1 MKKRIYGIENE
12 FGIAFTSNGRR
23 TLPSEKVVRYLFEKL
38 ITTEGFLNVF
48 LENGA
53 RFYLDTGCHPEYA
66 TPECAS
72 PEDVMIYD
80 KAGERI
86 LEDLLTY
93 AQAKVN
99 EEGFQGD
106 LDIFKNNTDF
116 VGNSYGCHENYLAE
130 RTADFYYMAE
140 QLIPFLVTRQIFTGS
155 GKVFRTRRGIV
166 YHISQRAQH
175 IRQKISGTTTN
186 ERSIINTR
194 DEPHAIKEKYR
205 RLHIIVGDSNMSEFT
220 TYLKVGTTAI
230 VLEMIEDDF
239 LTPNFSLRNP
249 VRAIKDISRDLTC
262 REPIPLNNGK
272 KYSAL
277 ELQKEYLDL
286 AHRFYSTRSMSP
298 MAADILQKWEYV
310 LTKLAEDPMQLHREI
325 DWVIK
330 LHLLKAYGERLQLS
344 PEASGDRMLML
355 DLQYHNIRREKGLYF
370 LLERKGQVERL
381 TTDAHIEKA
390 MVDPPQNT
398 RAKMRGEL
406 IKLAKMK
413 RIPYDLDWNYIRIGY
428 LLNLWVKCNDPF
440 QEENEKVNQ
449 LKRRIERSNF
459 KYGYLL

>member
-1 MKKRIYGIENE
+1 MKKRIYGLENE
-12 FGIAFTSNGRR
+12 FGIAFTSHGRR

-72 PEDVMIYD
+72 PLDVTIYD

-86 LEDLLTY
+86 LENLLQY
-93 AQAKVN
+93 AQGKVR
-99 EEGFQGD
+99 EEGFHGN
-106 LDIFKNNTDF
+106 LAIFKNNTDF

-130 RTADFYYMAE
+130 RTSDFYYMAE
-140 QLIPFLVTRQIFTGS
+140 QLIPFLVTRQIFTGA
-155 GKVFRTRRGIV
+155 GKVFRTRRGTV
-166 YHISQRAQH
+166 FHISQRAQH

-205 RLHIIVGDSNMSEFT
+205 RLHIIVGDSNMSEYT

-230 VLEMIEDDF
+230 ILEMIEDDF
-239 LTPNFSLRNP
+239 ITPNFSLRNP

-262 REPIPLNNGK
+262 REQVPLNNGK

-277 ELQKEYLDL
+277 ELQKEYLEL
-286 AHRFYSTRSMSP
+286 AHRYYSTRPKSEMVT
-298 MAADILQKWEYV
+298 DILDKWEDV
-310 LTKLAEDPMQLHREI
+310 LTKLEEDPMQLDRKV
-325 DWVIK
+325 DWVTK
-330 LHLLKAYGERLQLS
+330 MNLLKAYGERTKQ
-344 PEASGDRMLML
+344 PAETSGDRMLML
-355 DLQYHNIRREKGLYF
+355 DLQYHDIRRDKGLYY
-370 LLERKGQVERL
+370 LLERKGKVERV
-381 TTDAHIEKA
+381 TTDEAIEKA

-440 QEENEKVNQ
+440 QEENEKVTQ

>member
-1 MKKRIYGIENE
+1 MKKRIYGLETE
-12 FGIAFTSNGRR
+12 FGIAFTCNGRR

-72 PEDVMIYD
+72 PMDVTIYD

-86 LEDLLTY
+86 LENLLNY
-93 AQAKVN
+93 AQNKVH
-99 EEGFQGD
+99 EEGFQGE
-106 LDIFKNNTDF
+106 LAIFKNNTDF
-116 VGNSYGCHENYLAE
+116 VGNSYGCHENYLAD
-130 RTADFYYMAE
+130 RSADFYYMAE
-140 QLIPFLVTRQIFTGS
+140 QLIPFLVTRQIFTGA
-155 GKVFRTRRGIV
+155 GKVFRTRRGTV

-205 RLHIIVGDSNMSEFT
+205 RLHIIVGDSNMSEYT
-220 TYLKVGTTAI
+220 TYLKVGTTALI
-230 VLEMIEDDF
+230 LQMIEDDF
-239 LTPNFSLRNP
+239 LPPTFSLRNP

-262 REPIPLNNGK
+262 REPVPLNNGK

-286 AHRFYSTRSMSP
+286 AHRYYSTRPMSP
-298 MAADILQKWEYV
+298 EAADILQKWEYV
-310 LTKLAEDPMQLHREI
+310 LTKLEEDPMQLHHEI

-330 LHLLKAYGERLQLS
+330 LHLLQAYGERTNLS

-355 DLQYHNIRREKGLYF
+355 DLQYHDIRREKGLYF
-370 LLERKGQVERL
+370 LLARKGQVVRL
-381 TTDAHIEKA
+381 ATDEQIETA

-440 QEENEKVNQ
+440 QEENEKVTQ

>member
-1 MKKRIYGIENE
+1 
-12 FGIAFTSNGRR
+12 
-23 TLPSEKVVRYLFEKL
+23 VRYLFEKL

-72 PEDVMIYD
+72 PLDVTIYD

-86 LEDLLTY
+86 LENLLNY
-93 AQAKVN
+93 AQNKVH
-99 EEGFQGD
+99 EEGFQGE
-106 LDIFKNNTDF
+106 LAIFKNNTDF
-116 VGNSYGCHENYLAE
+116 VGNSYGCHENYLAD

-140 QLIPFLVTRQIFTGS
+140 QLIPFLVTRQIFTGA
-155 GKVFRTRRGIV
+155 GKVFRTRRGTV
-166 YHISQRAQH
+166 YHVSQRAQH

-205 RLHIIVGDSNMSEFT
+205 RLHIIVGDSNMSEFS
-220 TYLKVGTTAI
+220 TYLKVGTTAL
-230 VLEMIEDDF
+230 VLQMIEDDF
-239 LTPNFSLRNP
+239 LPPIFSLRNP

-262 REPIPLNNGK
+262 REAVPLNSGK

-286 AHRFYSTRSMSP
+286 AHRYYSTRPMSP
-298 MAADILQKWEYV
+298 EAADILQKWEYV
-310 LTKLAEDPMQLHREI
+310 LTKLEEDPMQLHHEI

-330 LHLLKAYGERLQLS
+330 LHLLQAYGERTNLS
-344 PEASGDRMLML
+344 PESSGDRMLML
-355 DLQYHNIRREKGLYF
+355 DLQYHDIRREKGLYF
-370 LLERKGQVERL
+370 LLERKGRVVRL
-381 TTDAHIEKA
+381 ATDEQIEKA

-440 QEENEKVNQ
+440 QEENEKVTQ

>member
-1 MKKRIYGIENE
+1 MKKRIYGLENE
-12 FGIAFTSNGRR
+12 FGIAFTCNGRR

-72 PEDVMIYD
+72 PMDVMIYD

-86 LEDLLTY
+86 LESLLNY
-93 AQAKVN
+93 AQNKVH
-99 EEGFQGD
+99 EEGFQGE
-106 LDIFKNNTDF
+106 LAIFKNNTDF
-116 VGNSYGCHENYLAE
+116 VGNSYGCHENYLAD

-140 QLIPFLVTRQIFTGS
+140 QLIPFLVTRQIFTGA
-155 GKVFRTRRGIV
+155 GKVFRTRRGTV

-205 RLHIIVGDSNMSEFT
+205 RLHIIVGDSNMSEFS
-220 TYLKVGTTAI
+220 TYLKVGTTAL
-230 VLEMIEDDF
+230 VLQMIEDDF
-239 LTPNFSLRNP
+239 LPPIFSLRNP

-262 REPIPLNNGK
+262 REAVPLNSGK

-286 AHRFYSTRSMSP
+286 AHRYYSTRPMSP
-298 MAADILQKWEYV
+298 EAADILQKWEYV
-310 LTKLAEDPMQLHREI
+310 LTKLEEDPMQLHHEI

-330 LHLLKAYGERLQLS
+330 LHLLQAYGERTNLS
-344 PEASGDRMLML
+344 PEVSGDRMLML
-355 DLQYHNIRREKGLYF
+355 DLQYHDIRHEKGLYF
-370 LLERKGQVERL
+370 LLERKGLVVRL
-381 TTDAHIEKA
+381 ATAEQIEKA

-440 QEENEKVNQ
+440 QEENEKVTQ

>member
-1 MKKRIYGIENE
+1 MKKRIYGLENE
-12 FGIAFTSNGRR
+12 FGIAFTCNGRR

-72 PEDVMIYD
+72 PMDVMIYD

-86 LEDLLTY
+86 LENLLNY
-93 AQAKVN
+93 AQNKVH
-99 EEGFQGD
+99 EEGFQGE
-106 LDIFKNNTDF
+106 LAIFKNNTDF
-116 VGNSYGCHENYLAE
+116 VGNSYGCHENYLAD

-140 QLIPFLVTRQIFTGS
+140 QLIPFLVTRQIFTGA
-155 GKVFRTRRGIV
+155 GKVFRTRRGTV

-205 RLHIIVGDSNMSEFT
+205 RLHIIVGDSNMSEFS

-230 VLEMIEDDF
+230 VLQMIEDDF
-239 LTPNFSLRNP
+239 LPPIFSLRNP
-249 VRAIKDISRDLTC
+249 VRAIKGISRDLTC
-262 REPIPLNNGK
+262 REAVPLNSGK

-286 AHRFYSTRSMSP
+286 AHRYYSTRPMSP
-298 MAADILQKWEYV
+298 EAADILQKWEYV
-310 LTKLAEDPMQLHREI
+310 LTKLEEDPMQLHHEI

-330 LHLLKAYGERLQLS
+330 LHLLQAYGERTNLS

-355 DLQYHNIRREKGLYF
+355 DLQYHDIRREKGLYF
-370 LLERKGQVERL
+370 LLERKGQVVRL
-381 TTDAHIEKA
+381 ASDEQIETA

-440 QEENEKVNQ
+440 QEENEKVTQ

>member
-1 MKKRIYGIENE
+1 MKKRIYGLENE
-12 FGIAFTSNGRR
+12 FGIAFTSHGRR

-72 PEDVMIYD
+72 PLDVTIYD

-86 LEDLLTY
+86 LENLLQY
-93 AQAKVN
+93 AQGKVR
-99 EEGFQGD
+99 EEGFHGN
-106 LDIFKNNTDF
+106 LAIFKNNTDF

-130 RTADFYYMAE
+130 RTSDFYYMAE
-140 QLIPFLVTRQIFTGS
+140 QLIPFLVTRQIFTGA
-155 GKVFRTRRGIV
+155 GKVFRTRRGTV
-166 YHISQRAQH
+166 FHISQRAQH

-205 RLHIIVGDSNMSEFT
+205 RLHIIVGDSNMSEYT

-230 VLEMIEDDF
+230 ILEMIEDDF
-239 LTPNFSLRNP
+239 ITPNFSLRNP

-262 REPIPLNNGK
+262 REQVPLNNGK

-277 ELQKEYLDL
+277 ELQKEYLEL
-286 AHRFYSTRSMSP
+286 AHRYYSTRPKSDMVT
-298 MAADILQKWEYV
+298 DILDKWEDV
-310 LTKLAEDPMQLHREI
+310 LTKLEEDPMQLDRKV
-325 DWVIK
+325 DWVTK
-330 LHLLKAYGERLQLS
+330 MNLLKAYGERTKQ
-344 PEASGDRMLML
+344 PAETSGDRMLML
-355 DLQYHNIRREKGLYF
+355 DLQYHDIRRDKGLYY
-370 LLERKGQVERL
+370 LLERKDKVERV
-381 TTDAHIEKA
+381 TTDEAIDKA

-440 QEENEKVNQ
+440 QEENEKVTQ

>member
-1 MKKRIYGIENE
+1 MKKRIYGLENE
-12 FGIAFTSNGRR
+12 FGIAFTCNGRR

-72 PEDVMIYD
+72 PMDVMIYD

-86 LEDLLTY
+86 LENLLNY
-93 AQAKVN
+93 AQNKVH
-99 EEGFQGD
+99 EEGFQGE
-106 LDIFKNNTDF
+106 LAIFKNNTDF
-116 VGNSYGCHENYLAE
+116 VGNSYGCHENYLAD

-140 QLIPFLVTRQIFTGS
+140 QLIPFLVTRQIFTGA
-155 GKVFRTRRGIV
+155 GKVFRTRRGTV

-205 RLHIIVGDSNMSEFT
+205 RLHIIVGDSNMSEFS
-220 TYLKVGTTAI
+220 TYLKVGTTAL
-230 VLEMIEDDF
+230 VLQMIEDDF
-239 LTPNFSLRNP
+239 LPPIFSLRNP

-262 REPIPLNNGK
+262 REAVPLNSGK

-286 AHRFYSTRSMSP
+286 AHRYYSTRPMSP
-298 MAADILQKWEYV
+298 EAADILQKWEYV
-310 LTKLAEDPMQLHREI
+310 LTKLEEDPMQLHHEI

-330 LHLLKAYGERLQLS
+330 LHLLQAYGERTNLP
-344 PEASGDRMLML
+344 PESSGDRMLML
-355 DLQYHNIRREKGLYF
+355 DLQYHDIRREKGLYF
-370 LLERKGQVERL
+370 LLERKGQVVRL
-381 TTDAHIEKA
+381 ATEEQIEKA

-440 QEENEKVNQ
+440 QEENEKVTQ

>member
-1 MKKRIYGIENE
+1 MKKRIYGLENE
-12 FGIAFTSNGRR
+12 FGIAFTSHGRR

-86 LEDLLTY
+86 LENLLEY
-93 AQAKVN
+93 AQGKVR
-99 EEGFQGD
+99 EEGFHGN
-106 LDIFKNNTDF
+106 LAIFKNNTDF

-130 RTADFYYMAE
+130 RTSDFYYMAE
-140 QLIPFLVTRQIFTGS
+140 QLIPFLVTRQIFTGA
-155 GKVFRTRRGIV
+155 GKVFRTRRGTV
-166 YHISQRAQH
+166 FHISQRAQH

-205 RLHIIVGDSNMSEFT
+205 RLHIIVGDSNMSEYA
-220 TYLKVGTTAI
+220 TYMKIGTTAI
-230 VLEMIEDDF
+230 ILEMIEDDF
-239 LTPNFSLRNP
+239 ITPNFSLRNP

-262 REPIPLNNGK
+262 KEQVPLNNGK

-277 ELQKEYLDL
+277 ELQKEYLEL
-286 AHRFYSTRSMSP
+286 AHRYYSTRPVSDMTR
-298 MAADILQKWEYV
+298 DILDKWED
-310 LTKLAEDPMQLHREI
+310 LLAKLEEDPMQLERKV
-325 DWVIK
+325 DWVTKIN
-330 LHLLKAYGERLQLS
+330 LLKAYSDRTKLS
-344 PEASGDRMLML
+344 PETSGDRMLML
-355 DLQYHNIRREKGLYF
+355 DLQYHDIRREKGLYY
-370 LLERKGQVERL
+370 LLERKGKVDRI
-381 TTDAHIEKA
+381 TTDEKIDNA
-390 MVDPPQNT
+390 IVEPPQNT

-406 IKLAKMK
+406 IKLAKKK

-440 QEENEKVNQ
+440 QEENEKVTQ

>member
-1 MKKRIYGIENE
+1 MRKRIYGLENE
-12 FGIAFTSNGRR
+12 FGIAFTSHGRR

-72 PEDVMIYD
+72 PQDVVTYD

-86 LEDLLTY
+86 LENLLHY
-93 AQAKVN
+93 AQTKVR
-99 EEGFQGD
+99 EEGFHGD
-106 LDIFKNNTDF
+106 LAIFKNNTDF

-140 QLIPFLVTRQIFTGS
+140 QLIPFLVTRQIFTGA
-155 GKVFRTRRGIV
+155 GKVFRTRRGTV
-166 YHISQRAQH
+166 FHISQRAQH

-230 VLEMIEDDF
+230 VLQMIEDDF

-262 REPIPLNNGK
+262 HEPVPLNNGK
-272 KYSAL
+272 KLSAL

-286 AHRFYSTRSMSP
+286 AHRYFSTRPLSP
-298 MAADILQKWEYV
+298 TAADILQKWEFV
-310 LTKLAEDPMQLHREI
+310 LTKLEEDPLQLHRHI
-325 DWVIK
+325 DWVTK
-330 LHLLKAYGERLQLS
+330 MHLLKAYGERTQLP
-344 PEASGDRMLML
+344 PETSGDRMLML
-355 DLQYHNIRREKGLYF
+355 DLQYHDIRRSKGLYY
-370 LLERKGQVERL
+370 LLERKGRVERI
-381 TTDAHIEKA
+381 TTDEQIDKA
-390 MVDPPQNT
+390 TVDPPQNT

-440 QEENEKVNQ
+440 QEENEKVTQ

>member
-1 MKKRIYGIENE
+1 MKKRIYGLENE
-12 FGIAFTSNGRR
+12 FGIAFTCNGRR

-72 PEDVMIYD
+72 PMDVMIYD

-86 LEDLLTY
+86 LENLLNY
-93 AQAKVN
+93 AQNKVH
-99 EEGFQGD
+99 EEGFQGE
-106 LDIFKNNTDF
+106 LAIFKNNTDF
-116 VGNSYGCHENYLAE
+116 VGNSYGCHENYLAD

-140 QLIPFLVTRQIFTGS
+140 QLIPFLVTRQIFTGA
-155 GKVFRTRRGIV
+155 GKVFRTRRGTV

-205 RLHIIVGDSNMSEFT
+205 RLHIIVGDSNMSEFS
-220 TYLKVGTTAI
+220 TYLKVGTTAL
-230 VLEMIEDDF
+230 VLQMIEDDF
-239 LTPNFSLRNP
+239 LPTTFSLRNP

-262 REPIPLNNGK
+262 REAVPLNSGK

-286 AHRFYSTRSMSP
+286 AHRYYSTRTMSP
-298 MAADILQKWEYV
+298 EAADILQKWEYV
-310 LTKLAEDPMQLHREI
+310 LTKLEEDPMQLHQEI

-330 LHLLKAYGERLQLS
+330 LHLLQAYSERTNLS
-344 PEASGDRMLML
+344 PEASGDRLLML
-355 DLQYHNIRREKGLYF
+355 DLQYHDIRREKGLYF
-370 LLERKGQVERL
+370 LLERKNQVVRL
-381 TTDAHIEKA
+381 ATNAQIETA

-440 QEENEKVNQ
+440 QEENEKVTQ

>member
-1 MKKRIYGIENE
+1 MKKRIYGLENE
-12 FGIAFTSNGRR
+12 FGIAFTCNGRR

-72 PEDVMIYD
+72 PMDVMIYD

-86 LEDLLTY
+86 LENLLNY
-93 AQAKVN
+93 AQNKVH
-99 EEGFQGD
+99 EEGFQGE
-106 LDIFKNNTDF
+106 LAIFKNNTDF
-116 VGNSYGCHENYLAE
+116 VGNSYGCHENYLAD
-130 RTADFYYMAE
+130 RSADFYYMAE
-140 QLIPFLVTRQIFTGS
+140 QLIPFLVTRQIFTGA
-155 GKVFRTRRGIV
+155 GKVFRTRRGTV

-205 RLHIIVGDSNMSEFT
+205 RLHIIVGDSNMSEFS
-220 TYLKVGTTAI
+220 TYLKVGTTAL
-230 VLEMIEDDF
+230 VLQMIEDDF
-239 LTPNFSLRNP
+239 LPPTFSLRNP

-262 REPIPLNNGK
+262 REAVPLNSGK
-272 KYSAL
+272 KCSAL

-286 AHRFYSTRSMSP
+286 AHRYYSTRPMSP
-298 MAADILQKWEYV
+298 EAADILEKWEYV
-310 LTKLAEDPMQLHREI
+310 LTKLEEDPMQLHREI

-330 LHLLKAYGERLQLS
+330 LHLLQAYGERTNLS
-344 PEASGDRMLML
+344 PDASGDRMLML
-355 DLQYHNIRREKGLYF
+355 DLQYHDIRREKGLYF
-370 LLERKGQVERL
+370 LLERKGKVRRL
-381 TTDAHIEKA
+381 VTDEQIEKA

-440 QEENEKVNQ
+440 QEENEKVTQ

>member
-1 MKKRIYGIENE
+1 MKKRIYGLENE
-12 FGIAFTSNGRR
+12 FGIAFTSHGRR

-72 PEDVMIYD
+72 PLDVTIYD

-86 LEDLLTY
+86 LENLLEY
-93 AQAKVN
+93 AQGKVR
-99 EEGFQGD
+99 EEGFHGN
-106 LDIFKNNTDF
+106 LAIFKNNTDF

-130 RTADFYYMAE
+130 RTSDFYYMAE
-140 QLIPFLVTRQIFTGS
+140 QLIPFLVTRQIFTGA
-155 GKVFRTRRGIV
+155 GKVFRTRRGTV
-166 YHISQRAQH
+166 FHISQRAQH

-230 VLEMIEDDF
+230 ILEMIEDDF
-239 LTPNFSLRNP
+239 ITPNFSLRNP

-262 REPIPLNNGK
+262 REQVPLNNGK

-277 ELQKEYLDL
+277 ELQREYLEL
-286 AHRFYSTRSMSP
+286 AHRYYSTRSKSEMVT
-298 MAADILQKWEYV
+298 DILDKWEDV
-310 LTKLAEDPMQLHREI
+310 LNKLKEDPMQLDGKV
-325 DWVIK
+325 DWVTK
-330 LHLLKAYGERLQLS
+330 MNLLKAYGERTKQ
-344 PEASGDRMLML
+344 PAETSGDRMLML
-355 DLQYHNIRREKGLYF
+355 DLQYHDIRRDKGLYY
-370 LLERKGQVERL
+370 LLERKGKVERV
-381 TTDAHIEKA
+381 TTDEAIETA

-440 QEENEKVNQ
+440 QEENEKVTQ

>member
-1 MKKRIYGIENE
+1 MKKRIYGLENE
-12 FGIAFTSNGRR
+12 FGIAFTSHGRR

-72 PEDVMIYD
+72 PLDVTIYD

-86 LEDLLTY
+86 LENLLQY
-93 AQAKVN
+93 AQGKVH
-99 EEGFQGD
+99 EEGFHGN
-106 LDIFKNNTDF
+106 LAIFKNNTDF

-130 RTADFYYMAE
+130 RTSDFYYMAE
-140 QLIPFLVTRQIFTGS
+140 QLIPFLVTRQIFTGA
-155 GKVFRTRRGIV
+155 GKVFRTRRGTV
-166 YHISQRAQH
+166 FHISQRAQH

-205 RLHIIVGDSNMSEFT
+205 RLHIIVGDSNMSEYT

-230 VLEMIEDDF
+230 ILEMIEDDF
-239 LTPNFSLRNP
+239 ITPNFSLRNP

-262 REPIPLNNGK
+262 REQVPLNNGK

-277 ELQKEYLDL
+277 ELQKEYLEL
-286 AHRFYSTRSMSP
+286 AHRYYSTRQKSEMVT
-298 MAADILQKWEYV
+298 DILDKWEEV
-310 LTKLAEDPMQLHREI
+310 LTKLEEDPMQLHRKV
-325 DWVIK
+325 DWVTK
-330 LHLLKAYGERLQLS
+330 MNLLKAYGERTKQ
-344 PEASGDRMLML
+344 PAETSGDRMLML
-355 DLQYHNIRREKGLYF
+355 DLQYHDIRRDKGLYY
-370 LLERKGQVERL
+370 LLERKGKVDRV
-381 TTDAHIEKA
+381 TTDEAIETA

-440 QEENEKVNQ
+440 QEENEKVTQ

>member
-1 MKKRIYGIENE
+1 MKKRIYGLENE
-12 FGIAFTSNGRR
+12 FGIAFTCNGRR

-72 PEDVMIYD
+72 PMDVMIYD

-86 LEDLLTY
+86 LENLLNY
-93 AQAKVN
+93 AQNKVH
-99 EEGFQGD
+99 EEGFQGE
-106 LDIFKNNTDF
+106 LAIFKNNTDF
-116 VGNSYGCHENYLAE
+116 VGNSYGCHENYLAD

-140 QLIPFLVTRQIFTGS
+140 QLIPFLVTRQIFTGA
-155 GKVFRTRRGIV
+155 GKVFRTRRGTV

-205 RLHIIVGDSNMSEFT
+205 RLHIIVGDSNMSEFS
-220 TYLKVGTTAI
+220 TYLKVGTTAL
-230 VLEMIEDDF
+230 VLQMIEDDF
-239 LTPNFSLRNP
+239 LPPIFSLRNP

-262 REPIPLNNGK
+262 REAVPLNSGK

-286 AHRFYSTRSMSP
+286 AHRYYSTRTMSP
-298 MAADILQKWEYV
+298 EAADILQKWEYV
-310 LTKLAEDPMQLHREI
+310 LTKLEEDPMQLHHEI

-330 LHLLKAYGERLQLS
+330 LHLLQAYGERTNLS
-344 PEASGDRMLML
+344 PEVSGDRMLML
-355 DLQYHNIRREKGLYF
+355 DLQYHDIRREKGLYF
-370 LLERKGQVERL
+370 LLERKGQVVRL
-381 TTDAHIEKA
+381 ATEEQIEKA

-440 QEENEKVNQ
+440 QEENEKVTQ

>member
-1 MKKRIYGIENE
+1 MKKRIYGLENE
-12 FGIAFTSNGRR
+12 FGIAFTCNGRR

-72 PEDVMIYD
+72 PMDVMIYD

-86 LEDLLTY
+86 LENLLNY
-93 AQAKVN
+93 AQNKVH
-99 EEGFQGD
+99 EEGFQGE
-106 LDIFKNNTDF
+106 LAIFKNNTDF
-116 VGNSYGCHENYLAE
+116 VGNSYGCHENYLAD

-140 QLIPFLVTRQIFTGS
+140 QLIPFLVTRQIFTGA
-155 GKVFRTRRGIV
+155 GKVFRTRRGTV

-205 RLHIIVGDSNMSEFT
+205 RLHIIVGDSNMSEFS
-220 TYLKVGTTAI
+220 TYLKVGTTAL
-230 VLEMIEDDF
+230 VLQMIEDDF
-239 LTPNFSLRNP
+239 LPPTFSLRNP

-262 REPIPLNNGK
+262 REAVPLNSGK

-286 AHRFYSTRSMSP
+286 AHRYYSTRPMSP
-298 MAADILQKWEYV
+298 EAADILQKWEYV
-310 LTKLAEDPMQLHREI
+310 LTKLEEDPMQLHHEI

-330 LHLLKAYGERLQLS
+330 LHLLQAYGERTNLP
-344 PEASGDRMLML
+344 PETSGDRMLML
-355 DLQYHNIRREKGLYF
+355 DLQYHDIRREKGLYF
-370 LLERKGQVERL
+370 LLERKGQVVRL
-381 TTDAHIEKA
+381 ATDEQIETA

-440 QEENEKVNQ
+440 QEENEKVTQ

>member
-1 MKKRIYGIENE
+1 MRKRIYGLENE
-12 FGIAFTSNGRR
+12 FGIAFTSQGRR

-66 TPECAS
+66 TPECAD
-72 PEDVMIYD
+72 PRDVVIYD

-86 LEDLLTY
+86 LENLLTY
-93 AQAKVN
+93 AQSKVR
-99 EEGFQGD
+99 EEGFHGD
-106 LDIFKNNTDF
+106 LAIFKNNTDF

-130 RTADFYYMAE
+130 RTSDFYYMAE
-140 QLIPFLVTRQIFTGS
+140 QLIPFLVTRQIFTGA
-155 GKVFRTRRGIV
+155 GKVFRTRRGTV
-166 YHISQRAQH
+166 FHISQRAQH

-194 DEPHAIKEKYR
+194 DEPHAVKEKYR

-220 TYLKVGTTAI
+220 TYLKVGTTAL

-239 LTPNFSLRNP
+239 LSQNLTLRNP

-262 REPIPLNNGK
+262 REPIPLNNGRK
-272 KYSAL
+272 LTAL
-277 ELQKEYLDL
+277 EMQKEYLEL
-286 AHRFYSTRSMSP
+286 AHRYYSTRPVSP
-298 MAADILQKWEYV
+298 MAADILQKWEFV
-310 LTKLAEDPMQLHREI
+310 LTKLEEEPMQLHRHI
-325 DWVIK
+325 DWIAK
-330 LHLLKAYGERLQLS
+330 MHLLQTYGERSKQAAETS
-344 PEASGDRMLML
+344 SDRLLML
-355 DLQYHNIRREKGLYF
+355 DLQYHDIRRQKGLYY
-370 LLERKGQVERL
+370 LLERKGLVERIA
-381 TTDAHIEKA
+381 TDAEIDKA
-390 MVDPPQNT
+390 TVDPPQNT

-440 QEENEKVNQ
+440 QEENEKVTQ

>member
-1 MKKRIYGIENE
+1 M
-12 FGIAFTSNGRR
+12 
-23 TLPSEKVVRYLFEKL
+23 
-38 ITTEGFLNVF
+38 
-48 LENGA
+48 
-53 RFYLDTGCHPEYA
+53 
-66 TPECAS
+66 
-72 PEDVMIYD
+72 DVMIYD

-86 LEDLLTY
+86 LENLLNY
-93 AQAKVN
+93 AQNKVH
-99 EEGFQGD
+99 EEGFQGE
-106 LDIFKNNTDF
+106 LAIFKNNTDF
-116 VGNSYGCHENYLAE
+116 VGNSYGCHENYLAD

-140 QLIPFLVTRQIFTGS
+140 QLIPFLVTRQIFTGA
-155 GKVFRTRRGIV
+155 GKVFRTRRGTV

-205 RLHIIVGDSNMSEFT
+205 RLHIIVGDSNMSEFS

-230 VLEMIEDDF
+230 VLQMIEDDF
-239 LTPNFSLRNP
+239 LPPIFSLRNP

-262 REPIPLNNGK
+262 REAVPLNSGK

-286 AHRFYSTRSMSP
+286 AHRYYSTRPMSP
-298 MAADILQKWEYV
+298 EAADILQKWEYV
-310 LTKLAEDPMQLHREI
+310 LSKLEEDPMQLHQEV

-330 LHLLKAYGERLQLS
+330 LHLLQAYGERTNLS

-355 DLQYHNIRREKGLYF
+355 DLQYHDIRREKGLYF
-370 LLERKGQVERL
+370 LLERKGQVVRL
-381 TTDAHIEKA
+381 ASDEQIETA

-440 QEENEKVNQ
+440 QEENEKVTQ

>member
-1 MKKRIYGIENE
+1 MKKRIYGLENE
-12 FGIAFTSNGRR
+12 FGIAFTCNGRR

-72 PEDVMIYD
+72 PMDVMIYD

-86 LEDLLTY
+86 LENLLNY
-93 AQAKVN
+93 AQNKVH
-99 EEGFQGD
+99 EEGFQGE
-106 LDIFKNNTDF
+106 LAIFKNNTDF
-116 VGNSYGCHENYLAE
+116 VGNSYGCHENYLAD

-140 QLIPFLVTRQIFTGS
+140 QLIPFLVTRQIFTGA
-155 GKVFRTRRGIV
+155 GKVFRTRRGTV

-205 RLHIIVGDSNMSEFT
+205 RLHIIVGDSNMSEFS
-220 TYLKVGTTAI
+220 TYLKVGTTAL
-230 VLEMIEDDF
+230 VLQMIEDDF
-239 LTPNFSLRNP
+239 LPPTFSLRNP

-262 REPIPLNNGK
+262 REAVPLNSGK

-286 AHRFYSTRSMSP
+286 AHRYYSTRTMSP
-298 MAADILQKWEYV
+298 EAADILQKWEYV
-310 LTKLAEDPMQLHREI
+310 LTKLEEDPMQLHHEI

-330 LHLLKAYGERLQLS
+330 LHLLQAYGERTNLS
-344 PEASGDRMLML
+344 PEVSGDRMLML
-355 DLQYHNIRREKGLYF
+355 DLQYHDIRREKGLYF
-370 LLERKGQVERL
+370 LLERKGQVVRL
-381 TTDAHIEKA
+381 ATEEQIEKA

-440 QEENEKVNQ
+440 QEENEKVTQ

>member
-1 MKKRIYGIENE
+1 
-12 FGIAFTSNGRR
+12 
-23 TLPSEKVVRYLFEKL
+23 
-38 ITTEGFLNVF
+38 
-48 LENGA
+48 
-53 RFYLDTGCHPEYA
+53 
-66 TPECAS
+66 
-72 PEDVMIYD
+72 
-80 KAGERI
+80 
-86 LEDLLTY
+86 
-93 AQAKVN
+93 
-99 EEGFQGD
+99 
-106 LDIFKNNTDF
+106 
-116 VGNSYGCHENYLAE
+116 
-130 RTADFYYMAE
+130 MAE
-140 QLIPFLVTRQIFTGS
+140 QLIPFLVTRQIFTGA
-155 GKVFRTRRGIV
+155 GKVFRTRRGTV

-205 RLHIIVGDSNMSEFT
+205 RLHIIVGDSNMSEFS
-220 TYLKVGTTAI
+220 TYLKVGTTAL
-230 VLEMIEDDF
+230 VLQMIEDDF
-239 LTPNFSLRNP
+239 LPPIFSLRNP

-262 REPIPLNNGK
+262 REAVPLNSGK

-286 AHRFYSTRSMSP
+286 AHRYYSTRPMSP
-298 MAADILQKWEYV
+298 EAADILQKWEYV
-310 LTKLAEDPMQLHREI
+310 LTKLEEDPMQLHHEI

-330 LHLLKAYGERLQLS
+330 LHLLQAYGERTNLP
-344 PEASGDRMLML
+344 PEVSGDRMLML
-355 DLQYHNIRREKGLYF
+355 DLQYHDIRHEKGLYF
-370 LLERKGQVERL
+370 LLERKGQVVRL
-381 TTDAHIEKA
+381 ATNEQIEKA

-440 QEENEKVNQ
+440 QEENEKVTQ

>member
-1 MKKRIYGIENE
+1 MKKRIYGLENE
-12 FGIAFTSNGRR
+12 FGIAFTCNGRR

-72 PEDVMIYD
+72 PMDVMIYD

-86 LEDLLTY
+86 LENLLNY
-93 AQAKVN
+93 AQNKVH
-99 EEGFQGD
+99 EEGFQGE
-106 LDIFKNNTDF
+106 LAIFKNNTDF
-116 VGNSYGCHENYLAE
+116 VGNSYGCHENYLAD

-140 QLIPFLVTRQIFTGS
+140 QLIPFLVTRQIFTGA
-155 GKVFRTRRGIV
+155 GKVFRTRRGTV

-205 RLHIIVGDSNMSEFT
+205 RLHIIVGDSNMSEFS
-220 TYLKVGTTAI
+220 TYLKVGTTAL
-230 VLEMIEDDF
+230 VLQMIEDDF
-239 LTPNFSLRNP
+239 LPPIFSLRNP

-262 REPIPLNNGK
+262 REAVPLNSGK

-286 AHRFYSTRSMSP
+286 AHRYYSTRPMSP
-298 MAADILQKWEYV
+298 EAADILQKWEYV
-310 LTKLAEDPMQLHREI
+310 LTKLEEDPMQLHHEI

-330 LHLLKAYGERLQLS
+330 LHLLQAYGERTNLS
-344 PEASGDRMLML
+344 PEVSGDRMLML
-355 DLQYHNIRREKGLYF
+355 DLQYHDIRHEKGLYF
-370 LLERKGQVERL
+370 LLERKGQVVRL
-381 TTDAHIEKA
+381 ATDEQIEKA

-440 QEENEKVNQ
+440 QEENEKVTQ

>member
-1 MKKRIYGIENE
+1 MKKRIYGLENE
-12 FGIAFTSNGRR
+12 FGIAFTCNGRR

-72 PEDVMIYD
+72 PMDVMIYD

-86 LEDLLTY
+86 LENLLNY
-93 AQAKVN
+93 AQNKVH
-99 EEGFQGD
+99 EEGFQGE
-106 LDIFKNNTDF
+106 LAIFKNNTDF
-116 VGNSYGCHENYLAE
+116 VGNSYGCHENYLAD

-140 QLIPFLVTRQIFTGS
+140 QLIPFLVTRQIFTGA
-155 GKVFRTRRGIV
+155 GKVFRTRRGTV

-205 RLHIIVGDSNMSEFT
+205 RLHIIVGDSNMSE
-220 TYLKVGTTAI
+220 L
-230 VLEMIEDDF
+230 
-239 LTPNFSLRNP
+239 
-249 VRAIKDISRDLTC
+249 
-262 REPIPLNNGK
+262 
-272 KYSAL
+272 
-277 ELQKEYLDL
+277 
-286 AHRFYSTRSMSP
+286 SP
-298 MAADILQKWEYV
+298 EAADILQKWEYV
-310 LTKLAEDPMQLHREI
+310 LTKLDEDPMQLHHEI

-330 LHLLKAYGERLQLS
+330 LHLLQAYGERTNLS

-355 DLQYHNIRREKGLYF
+355 DLQYHDIRREKGLYF
-370 LLERKGQVERL
+370 LLERKGQVVRMATNEQ
-381 TTDAHIEKA
+381 IEKA

-440 QEENEKVNQ
+440 QEENEKVTQ

>member
-1 MKKRIYGIENE
+1 MKKRIYGLENE
-12 FGIAFTSNGRR
+12 FGIAFTSHGRR

-72 PEDVMIYD
+72 PLDVTIYD

-86 LEDLLTY
+86 LENLLQY
-93 AQAKVN
+93 AQGKVR
-99 EEGFQGD
+99 EEGFHGN
-106 LDIFKNNTDF
+106 LAIFKNNTDF

-130 RTADFYYMAE
+130 RTSDFYNMAE
-140 QLIPFLVTRQIFTGS
+140 QLIPLLVTRQIFTGA
-155 GKVFRTRRGIV
+155 GKVFRTRRGPV
-166 YHISQRAQH
+166 FHISQRAQH

-205 RLHIIVGDSNMSEFT
+205 RLHIIVGDSNISEYT
-220 TYLKVGTTAI
+220 TYLKIGTTAI
-230 VLEMIEDDF
+230 ILEIIEDDF
-239 LTPNFSLRNP
+239 ITPNFSLRNP
-249 VRAIKDISRDLTC
+249 VRANKDISRDLTC
-262 REPIPLNNGK
+262 REQVPLNNGK

-277 ELQKEYLDL
+277 ELQKEYLEL
-286 AHRFYSTRSMSP
+286 AHRYYSTRPKSEMVT
-298 MAADILQKWEYV
+298 DILDKWEDV
-310 LTKLAEDPMQLHREI
+310 LTKLEEDPMQLHRKV
-325 DWVIK
+325 DWVTK
-330 LHLLKAYGERLQLS
+330 MNLLKAYGERTKQPS
-344 PEASGDRMLML
+344 ETSGDRMLML
-355 DLQYHNIRREKGLYF
+355 DLQYHDIRRDKGLYY
-370 LLERKGQVERL
+370 LLERKDKVDRL
-381 TTDAHIEKA
+381 TTDEAIDKA

-428 LLNLWVKCNDPF
+428 LLTLWVKCTDPF
-440 QEENEKVNQ
+440 QEENEKVTQ

>member
-1 MKKRIYGIENE
+1 MKKRIYGLENE

-72 PEDVMIYD
+72 PEDVVIYD

-86 LEDLLTY
+86 LENLLNY

-205 RLHIIVGDSNMSEFT
+205 RLHIIVGDSNMSEYT

-286 AHRFYSTRSMSP
+286 AHRYYSTRSMSP

-310 LTKLAEDPMQLHREI
+310 LTKLSEDPMQLHREI

-370 LLERKGQVERL
+370 LLERKNQVERL

>member
-1 MKKRIYGIENE
+1 MKKRIYGLENE
-12 FGIAFTSNGRR
+12 FGIAFTCNGRR

-72 PEDVMIYD
+72 PMDVMIYD

-86 LEDLLTY
+86 LENLLNY
-93 AQAKVN
+93 AQNKVH
-99 EEGFQGD
+99 EEGFQGE
-106 LDIFKNNTDF
+106 LAIFKNNTDF
-116 VGNSYGCHENYLAE
+116 VGNSYGCHENYLAD

-140 QLIPFLVTRQIFTGS
+140 QLIPFLVTRQIFTGA
-155 GKVFRTRRGIV
+155 GKVFRTRRGTV

-205 RLHIIVGDSNMSEFT
+205 RLHIIVGDSNMSEFS
-220 TYLKVGTTAI
+220 TYLKVGTTAL
-230 VLEMIEDDF
+230 VLQMIEDDF
-239 LTPNFSLRNP
+239 LPPIFSLRNP

-262 REPIPLNNGK
+262 REAVPLNSGK

-286 AHRFYSTRSMSP
+286 AHRYYSTRPLSP
-298 MAADILQKWEYV
+298 EAADILQKWEYV
-310 LTKLAEDPMQLHREI
+310 LTKLEEDPMQLHHEI

-330 LHLLKAYGERLQLS
+330 LHLLQAYGERTNLS

-355 DLQYHNIRREKGLYF
+355 DLQYHDIRREKGLYF
-370 LLERKGQVERL
+370 LLERKGQVVRL
-381 TTDAHIEKA
+381 ATDEQIEKA

-440 QEENEKVNQ
+440 QEENEKVTQ

>member
-1 MKKRIYGIENE
+1 MKKRIYGLENE
-12 FGIAFTSNGRR
+12 FGIAFTCNGRR

-72 PEDVMIYD
+72 PMDVMIYD

-86 LEDLLTY
+86 LENLLNY
-93 AQAKVN
+93 AQNKVH
-99 EEGFQGD
+99 EEGFQGE
-106 LDIFKNNTDF
+106 LAIFKNNTDF
-116 VGNSYGCHENYLAE
+116 VGNSYGCHENYLAD

-140 QLIPFLVTRQIFTGS
+140 QLIPFLVTRQIFTGA
-155 GKVFRTRRGIV
+155 GKVFRTRRGTV

-205 RLHIIVGDSNMSEFT
+205 RLHIIVGDSNMSEFS
-220 TYLKVGTTAI
+220 TYLKVGTTAL
-230 VLEMIEDDF
+230 VLQMIEDDF
-239 LTPNFSLRNP
+239 LPAIFSLRNP

-262 REPIPLNNGK
+262 REAVPLNSGK

-286 AHRFYSTRSMSP
+286 AHRYYSTRPMSP
-298 MAADILQKWEYV
+298 EAADILQKWEYV
-310 LTKLAEDPMQLHREI
+310 LTKLEEDPMQLHQEI
-325 DWVIK
+325 DWIIK
-330 LHLLKAYGERLQLS
+330 LHLLQAYGERTKLS

-355 DLQYHNIRREKGLYF
+355 DLQYHDIRREKGLYF
-370 LLERKGQVERL
+370 LLERKGQVVRL
-381 TTDAHIEKA
+381 ASDEQIEKA

-440 QEENEKVNQ
+440 QEENEKVTQ

>member
-1 MKKRIYGIENE
+1 MKKRIYGLENE
-12 FGIAFTSNGRR
+12 FGIAFTCNGRR

-72 PEDVMIYD
+72 PMDVMIYD

-86 LEDLLTY
+86 LENLLNY
-93 AQAKVN
+93 AQNKVH
-99 EEGFQGD
+99 EEGFQGE
-106 LDIFKNNTDF
+106 LAIFKNNTDF
-116 VGNSYGCHENYLAE
+116 VGNSYGCHENYLAD
-130 RTADFYYMAE
+130 RTADFYHMAE
-140 QLIPFLVTRQIFTGS
+140 QLIPFLVTRQIFTGA
-155 GKVFRTRRGIV
+155 GKVFRTRRGTV

-205 RLHIIVGDSNMSEFT
+205 RLHIIVGDSNMSEFS

-230 VLEMIEDDF
+230 VLQMIEEDF
-239 LTPNFSLRNP
+239 LPTSFTLRNP

-262 REPIPLNNGK
+262 REPVPLNNGK
-272 KYSAL
+272 KFSAL

-286 AHRFYSTRSMSP
+286 AQRYYSTRTMSP
-298 MAADILQKWEYV
+298 EAADIMQKWEYV
-310 LTKLAEDPMQLHREI
+310 LTKLEEDPMQLHREL

-330 LHLLKAYGERLQLS
+330 LNLLQAYGERTNLP
-344 PEASGDRMLML
+344 PEASGDRLLML
-355 DLQYHNIRREKGLYF
+355 DLQYHDIRREKGLYF
-370 LLERKGQVERL
+370 LLERKGHVERMA
-381 TTDAHIEKA
+381 TEAQIETA

-440 QEENEKVNQ
+440 QEENEKVTQ

>member
-1 MKKRIYGIENE
+1 MKKRIYGLENE
-12 FGIAFTSNGRR
+12 FGIAFTCNGRR

-72 PEDVMIYD
+72 PLDVTIYD

-86 LEDLLTY
+86 LENLLNY
-93 AQAKVN
+93 AQNKVH
-99 EEGFQGD
+99 EEGFQGE
-106 LDIFKNNTDF
+106 LAIFKNNTDF
-116 VGNSYGCHENYLAE
+116 VGNSYGCHENYLAD
-130 RTADFYYMAE
+130 RTVDFYYMAE
-140 QLIPFLVTRQIFTGS
+140 QLIPFLVTRQIFTGA
-155 GKVFRTRRGIV
+155 GKVFRTRRGTV

-205 RLHIIVGDSNMSEFT
+205 RLHIIVGDSNMSEFS
-220 TYLKVGTTAI
+220 TYLKVGTTAL
-230 VLEMIEDDF
+230 VLQMIEDDF
-239 LTPNFSLRNP
+239 LPPTFSLRNP

-262 REPIPLNNGK
+262 REPVPLNNGK

-286 AHRFYSTRSMSP
+286 ARRYYSTRTMSP
-298 MAADILQKWEYV
+298 EAADILQKWEYV
-310 LTKLAEDPMQLHREI
+310 LTKIEEDPMQLHHEI

-330 LHLLKAYGERLQLS
+330 LHLLQAYGERTNLS

-355 DLQYHNIRREKGLYF
+355 DLQYHDIRREKGLYF
-370 LLERKGQVERL
+370 LLERKGRVVRMA
-381 TTDAHIEKA
+381 TDEQIEKA

-440 QEENEKVNQ
+440 QEENEKVTQ

>member
-1 MKKRIYGIENE
+1 LENE
-12 FGIAFTSNGRR
+12 FGIAFTSHGRR

-72 PEDVMIYD
+72 PLDVTIYD

-86 LEDLLTY
+86 LENLLQY
-93 AQAKVN
+93 AQGKVR
-99 EEGFQGD
+99 EEGFHGN
-106 LDIFKNNTDF
+106 LAIFKNNTDF

-130 RTADFYYMAE
+130 RTSDFYYMAE
-140 QLIPFLVTRQIFTGS
+140 QLIPFLVTRQIFTGA
-155 GKVFRTRRGIV
+155 GKVFRTRRGTV
-166 YHISQRAQH
+166 FHISQRAQH

-205 RLHIIVGDSNMSEFT
+205 RLHIIVGDSNMSEYT
-220 TYLKVGTTAI
+220 TYLKIGTTAI
-230 VLEMIEDDF
+230 ILEMIEDDF
-239 LTPNFSLRNP
+239 ITPNFSLRNP

-262 REPIPLNNGK
+262 REQVPLNNGK

-277 ELQKEYLDL
+277 ELQKEYLEL
-286 AHRFYSTRSMSP
+286 AHRYYSTRPKSEMVT
-298 MAADILQKWEYV
+298 DILDKWEDV
-310 LTKLAEDPMQLHREI
+310 LTKLEEDPMQLHRKV
-325 DWVIK
+325 DWVTK
-330 LHLLKAYGERLQLS
+330 MNLLKAYGERTKQPS
-344 PEASGDRMLML
+344 ETSGDRMLML
-355 DLQYHNIRREKGLYF
+355 DLQYHDIRRDKGLYY
-370 LLERKGQVERL
+370 LLERKDKVDRL
-381 TTDAHIEKA
+381 TTDEAIDKA

-440 QEENEKVNQ
+440 QEENEKVTQ

>member
-1 MKKRIYGIENE
+1 MKKRIYGLENE
-12 FGIAFTSNGRR
+12 FGIAFTCNGRR

-72 PEDVMIYD
+72 PMDVMIYD

-86 LEDLLTY
+86 LENLLNY
-93 AQAKVN
+93 AQNKVH
-99 EEGFQGD
+99 EEGFQGE
-106 LDIFKNNTDF
+106 LAIFKNNTDF
-116 VGNSYGCHENYLAE
+116 VGNSYGCHENYLAD

-140 QLIPFLVTRQIFTGS
+140 QLIPFLVTRQIFTGA
-155 GKVFRTRRGIV
+155 GKVFRTRRGTV

-205 RLHIIVGDSNMSEFT
+205 RLHIIVGDSNMSEFS

-230 VLEMIEDDF
+230 VLQMIEDDF
-239 LTPNFSLRNP
+239 LPPIFSLRNP

-262 REPIPLNNGK
+262 REAVPLNSGK

-286 AHRFYSTRSMSP
+286 AHRYYSTRPMSP
-298 MAADILQKWEYV
+298 EAADILQKWEYV
-310 LTKLAEDPMQLHREI
+310 LSKLEEDPMQLHQEI

-330 LHLLKAYGERLQLS
+330 LHLLQAYGERTNLS

-355 DLQYHNIRREKGLYF
+355 DLQYHDIRREKGLYF
-370 LLERKGQVERL
+370 LLERKGQVVRL
-381 TTDAHIEKA
+381 ASDEQIETA

-440 QEENEKVNQ
+440 QEENEKVTQ

>member
-1 MKKRIYGIENE
+1 
-12 FGIAFTSNGRR
+12 
-23 TLPSEKVVRYLFEKL
+23 VVRYLFEKL

-72 PEDVMIYD
+72 PMDVMIYD

-86 LEDLLTY
+86 LENLLNY
-93 AQAKVN
+93 AQNKVH
-99 EEGFQGD
+99 EEGFQGE
-106 LDIFKNNTDF
+106 LAIFKNNTDF
-116 VGNSYGCHENYLAE
+116 VGNSYGCHENYLAD

-140 QLIPFLVTRQIFTGS
+140 QLIPFLVTRQIFTGA
-155 GKVFRTRRGIV
+155 GKVFRTRRGTV

-205 RLHIIVGDSNMSEFT
+205 RLHIIVGDSNMSEFS
-220 TYLKVGTTAI
+220 TYLKVGTTAL
-230 VLEMIEDDF
+230 VLQMIEDDF
-239 LTPNFSLRNP
+239 LPTTFSLRNP

-262 REPIPLNNGK
+262 REAVPLNSGK
-272 KYSAL
+272 KFSAL

-286 AHRFYSTRSMSP
+286 AQRYYSTRTMSP
-298 MAADILQKWEYV
+298 EAADILQKWEYV
-310 LTKLAEDPMQLHREI
+310 LTKLEEDPMQLHREI

-330 LHLLKAYGERLQLS
+330 LHLLQAYGERTNLS
-344 PEASGDRMLML
+344 PEVSGDRMLML
-355 DLQYHNIRREKGLYF
+355 DLQYHDIRREKGLYF
-370 LLERKGQVERL
+370 LLERKNQVVRL
-381 TTDAHIEKA
+381 ATNEQIETA

-440 QEENEKVNQ
+440 QEENEKVTQ

>member
-1 MKKRIYGIENE
+1 MKKRIYGLENE
-12 FGIAFTSNGRR
+12 FGIAFTCNGRR
-23 TLPSEKVVRYLFEKL
+23 TLPSEKVVGYLFEKL

-72 PEDVMIYD
+72 PMDVMIYD

-86 LEDLLTY
+86 LENLLNY
-93 AQAKVN
+93 AQNKVH

-106 LDIFKNNTDF
+106 LAIFKNNTDF
-116 VGNSYGCHENYLAE
+116 VGNSYGCHENYLAD

-140 QLIPFLVTRQIFTGS
+140 QLIPFLVTRQIFTGA
-155 GKVFRTRRGIV
+155 GKVFRTRRGTV

-205 RLHIIVGDSNMSEFT
+205 RLHIIVGDSNMSEFS
-220 TYLKVGTTAI
+220 TYLKVGTTAL
-230 VLEMIEDDF
+230 VLQMIEDDF
-239 LTPNFSLRNP
+239 LPPTFSLRNP

-262 REPIPLNNGK
+262 REAVPLNSGK

-286 AHRFYSTRSMSP
+286 AHRYYSTRTMSP
-298 MAADILQKWEYV
+298 EAADILQKWEYV
-310 LTKLAEDPMQLHREI
+310 LTKLEEDPMQLHHEI

-330 LHLLKAYGERLQLS
+330 LHLLQAYGERTNLS

-355 DLQYHNIRREKGLYF
+355 DLQYHDIRREKGLYF
-370 LLERKGQVERL
+370 LLERKGHVVRL
-381 TTDAHIEKA
+381 ATDEQIEKA

-440 QEENEKVNQ
+440 QEENEKVTQ

>member
-1 MKKRIYGIENE
+1 MKKRIYGLENE
-12 FGIAFTSNGRR
+12 FGISFTANGRR
-23 TLPSEKVVRYLFEKL
+23 SLPSEKVVRYLFEKL

-72 PEDVMIYD
+72 PQDVVVYD
-80 KAGERI
+80 KAGDRI
-86 LEDLLTY
+86 LENLLQH
-93 AQAKVN
+93 AQNKVR
-99 EEGFQGD
+99 EEGFPGE
-106 LDIFKNNTDF
+106 LAIFKNNTDF

-130 RTADFYYMAE
+130 RTSDFYYMAE

-155 GKVFRTRRGIV
+155 GKVFRTRRGTV
-166 YHISQRAQH
+166 FHISQRAQH

-194 DEPHAIKEKYR
+194 DEPHAMKEKYR

-230 VLEMIEDDF
+230 VLQMIEDDF
-239 LTPNFSLRNP
+239 ITPRFALRNP

-262 REPIPLNNGK
+262 RESVPLNNGK
-272 KYSAL
+272 RYSPL
-277 ELQKEYLDL
+277 ELQKQYLEL
-286 AHRFYSTRSMSP
+286 AHTYYSTRKMGAL
-298 MAADILQKWEYV
+298 AADILQKWEYV
-310 LTKLAEDPMQLHREI
+310 LTKLAEEPLQLHREI

-330 LHLLKAYGERLQLS
+330 MHLLKTYGERS
-344 PEASGDRMLML
+344 RMVAEGRGDRLLML
-355 DLQYHNIRREKGLYF
+355 DLQYHDIRREKGLYY
-370 LLERKGQVERL
+370 LLERRGQVERIVS
-381 TTDAHIEKA
+381 DADIEKA

-406 IKLAKMK
+406 IKLAKKK

-440 QEENEKVNQ
+440 QEENEKVTQ

>member
-1 MKKRIYGIENE
+1 MKKRIYGLENE
-12 FGIAFTSNGRR
+12 FGIAFTCNGRR

-72 PEDVMIYD
+72 PMDVMIYD

-86 LEDLLTY
+86 LENLLNY
-93 AQAKVN
+93 AQNKVH
-99 EEGFQGD
+99 EEGFQGE
-106 LDIFKNNTDF
+106 LAIFKNNTDF
-116 VGNSYGCHENYLAE
+116 VGNSYGCHENYLAD

-140 QLIPFLVTRQIFTGS
+140 QLIPFLVTRQIFTGA
-155 GKVFRTRRGIV
+155 GKVFRTRRGTV

-205 RLHIIVGDSNMSEFT
+205 RLHIIVGDSNMSEFS
-220 TYLKVGTTAI
+220 TYLKVGTTAL
-230 VLEMIEDDF
+230 VLQMIEEDF
-239 LTPNFSLRNP
+239 LPTTFSLRNP

-262 REPIPLNNGK
+262 REAVPLNSGK

-286 AHRFYSTRSMSP
+286 AHRYYSTRTMSP
-298 MAADILQKWEYV
+298 EAADILQKWEYV
-310 LTKLAEDPMQLHREI
+310 LTKLEEDPMQLHREI

-330 LHLLKAYGERLQLS
+330 LHLLQAYSERTNLS

-355 DLQYHNIRREKGLYF
+355 DLQYHDIRREKGLYF
-370 LLERKGQVERL
+370 LLERKNQVVRL
-381 TTDAHIEKA
+381 ATNEQIETA

-440 QEENEKVNQ
+440 QEENEKVTQ

>member
-1 MKKRIYGIENE
+1 MKKRIYGLENE
-12 FGIAFTSNGRR
+12 FGIAFTCNGRR

-72 PEDVMIYD
+72 PMDVMIYD

-86 LEDLLTY
+86 LENLLNY
-93 AQAKVN
+93 AQNKVH
-99 EEGFQGD
+99 EEGFQGE
-106 LDIFKNNTDF
+106 LAIFKNNTDF
-116 VGNSYGCHENYLAE
+116 VGNSYGCHENYLAD

-140 QLIPFLVTRQIFTGS
+140 QLIPFLVTRQIFTGA
-155 GKVFRTRRGIV
+155 GKVFRTRRGTV

-205 RLHIIVGDSNMSEFT
+205 RLHIIVGDSNMSEFS
-220 TYLKVGTTAI
+220 TYLKVGTTAL
-230 VLEMIEDDF
+230 VLQMIEDDF
-239 LTPNFSLRNP
+239 LPPTFSLRNP

-262 REPIPLNNGK
+262 REAVPLNSGR

-277 ELQKEYLDL
+277 ELQKEYLEL
-286 AHRFYSTRSMSP
+286 AHRYYSTRPMSP
-298 MAADILQKWEYV
+298 EAADILQKWEYV
-310 LTKLAEDPMQLHREI
+310 LTKLAEDPMQLHHEI

-330 LHLLKAYGERLQLS
+330 LHLLQAYGERTNLA
-344 PEASGDRMLML
+344 PETSGDRMLML
-355 DLQYHNIRREKGLYF
+355 DLQYHDIRREKGLYF
-370 LLERKGQVERL
+370 LLERKGQVVRL
-381 TTDAHIEKA
+381 ATNEQIEKA

-440 QEENEKVNQ
+440 QEENEKVTQ